1 MCGTVGDNA
10 AQAAAGHSESHQS
23 TTYGREELETAW
35 NHSTWIAVATNSTEK
50 RDRLE
55 RQHKGVYTLILRRN
69 AQGAFM
75 PSPIAGKQGE

>member
-1 MCGTVGDNA
+1 MAGDNA
-10 AQAAAGHSESHQS
+10 AQSAASHSQTHQ
-23 TTYGREELETAW
+23 TTSYGREELLTAW
-35 NHSTWIAVATNSTEK
+35 IDLTWIAVATNSTEK

-75 PSPIAGKQGE
+75 PSHIAGKQGE